1 MLTLIRAAFETD
13 IKTLNLFASHKKRYI
28 MVALICLAFETD
40 IKTNS
45 TSKAKML
52 HLSVL
57 TSMSNSSM

>member
-1 MLTLIRAAFETD
+1 MLTLICVAFKTD

-28 MVALICLAFETD
+28 MVTLIYLTFETD

-45 TSKAKML
+45 TSKAKMV

-57 TSMSNSSM
+57 TFVSNSSM